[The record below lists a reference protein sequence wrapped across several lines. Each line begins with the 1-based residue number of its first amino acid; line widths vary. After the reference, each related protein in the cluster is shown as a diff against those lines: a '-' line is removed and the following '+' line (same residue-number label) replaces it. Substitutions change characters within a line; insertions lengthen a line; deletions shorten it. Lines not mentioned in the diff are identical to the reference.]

1 MYGLFADNW
10 VILGGT
16 WKYFFNTFELLFG
29 FFEFKQSNAADHL
42 CSIEIQKL
50 DIINYYDLVVT

>member
-1 MYGLFADNW
+1 MEVLIVNAFDLF
-10 VILGGT
+10 
-16 WKYFFNTFELLFG
+16 FG
-29 FFEFKQSNAADHL
+29 FFEFKQSNDADHF